1 MMTDLAVD
9 DVVKVELLLFLGR
22 LRRQYH
28 NQHTGT
34 DVVMALDM
42 HKGGG
47 RRTTVFVLVLLL
59 LTNFDL
65 F

>member
-1 MMTDLAVD
+1 MMSDFVSD
-9 DVVKVELLLFLGR
+9 VVVKVELLLFFGRLGR
-22 LRRQYH
+22 QYD

-34 DVVMALDM
+34 DVVMARDM

-59 LTNFDL
+59 LLCLT
-65 F
+65 